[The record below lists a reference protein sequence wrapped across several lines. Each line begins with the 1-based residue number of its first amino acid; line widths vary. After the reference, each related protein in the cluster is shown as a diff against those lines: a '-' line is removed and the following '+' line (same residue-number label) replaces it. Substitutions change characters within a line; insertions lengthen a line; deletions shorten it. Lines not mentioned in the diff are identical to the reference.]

1 MDFFLVWLAS
11 IMAILIFFKF
21 CNLGSD
27 EEDERNI

>member
-1 MDFFLVWLAS
+1 MTFFLVWLAS

-21 CNLGSD
+21 CNLGCD

>member
-1 MDFFLVWLAS
+1 MDFFLIWLAS

>member
-1 MDFFLVWLAS
+1 MVFFLVWLAS

-21 CNLGSD
+21 CNLGCD